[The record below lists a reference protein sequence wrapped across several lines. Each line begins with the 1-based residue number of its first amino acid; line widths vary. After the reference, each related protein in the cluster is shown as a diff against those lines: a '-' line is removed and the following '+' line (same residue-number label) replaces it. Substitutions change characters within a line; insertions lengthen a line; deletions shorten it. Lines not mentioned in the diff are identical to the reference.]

1 MSDATP
7 RRRETD
13 NDLEHVEL
21 DKVGGFGAKR
31 IKDQFLIMLFGI
43 LLATVTA
50 IPLTIWQGGRWI
62 GRVETAIEA
71 VNDNLTASV
80 IEMREHVTKD
90 DARTAAITN
99 TINEF
104 DKTMTRIVVNQE
116 SLQARMDRA
125 ERIEDNRA
133 ANQ

>member
-1 MSDATP
+1 MSTRTERTRAT
-7 RRRETD
+7 D
-13 NDLEHVEL
+13 DFEHVEV
-21 DKVGGFGAKR
+21 DAVGAGAKR
-31 IKDQFLIMLFGI
+31 VKDQFLILLFGI

-50 IPLTIWQGGRWI
+50 IPLTIWQGSRWV
-62 GRVETAIEA
+62 GRVETAITE

-80 IEMREHVTKD
+80 LEMREHVAKD
-90 DARTAAITN
+90 DARTATITN

-116 SLQARMDRA
+116 SLQARVDRL
-125 ERIEDNRA
+125 ENHEDARA